1 MLDYNWTYRASEDQV
16 SQMQL
21 CDKMGNLPSALAR
34 ALSNRGIKT
43 QEEAR
48 QFFSPSVKDL
58 WDPFLMKDMDLAAAR
73 VQKAIETGERILVY
87 GDYDVDGTSATALL
101 VLFLRKLGAD
111 VLYFIPH
118 RYRDGCGLK
127 KIGID
132 YAINSHSKLLITVDC
147 GVTAVEEVAYASENN
162 LDVIVCDHH
171 NPGPS
176 LPKALAVLDPKRSDC
191 PYPFKELSG
200 CGVGFKLAQGV
211 LKQMNLDSGLA
222 YEYMDLVALS
232 IASDIVSVS
241 GENRIILQQG
251 LERIRE
257 KPRTSLRV
265 LAAEVNLD
273 LTKCSVSQIIFSI
286 GPRINAAGRMGDA
299 RTAVELLICKENC
312 GAKEIAK
319 SLEHSNMQRREMDR
333 QTFEEAIGLI
343 ENGPPLDS
351 LSSIVLF
358 KPDWHL
364 GVIGIVASRLV
375 DRYHKPVIMISTVDG
390 EAKGSARSISG
401 FNIYE
406 PIEACSDML
415 IRFGG
420 HAYAAG
426 VSLDISRVD
435 EFKVRLDA
443 EVKKRLDGQVL
454 EREIKVDTPLGL
466 SEITPQFWSFL
477 DQFGPFGPGNRK
489 IVFLGNRFRVQ
500 GYPSVVGSGH
510 LRFRVLDTQQCE
522 RRKAFEVIGYN
533 MSEKLPIVRTSADH
547 GTPISLVFT
556 IEENFRNGQRELQLC
571 LKDVKLSCDMKMGD
585 GEEVWSEG

>member
-1 MLDYNWTYRASEDQV
+1 MLDYNWTYRAAEDQV

-21 CDKMGNLPSALAR
+21 CDKMGDLPSALAR

-43 QEEAR
+43 QEAAR
-48 QFFSPSVKDL
+48 QFFSPSVEDL
-58 WDPFLMKDMDLAAAR
+58 WDPFLMKDMDLAASR
-73 VQKAIETGERILVY
+73 VQKAIESKERILVY

-132 YAINSHSKLLITVDC
+132 FAINSHSSLLITVDC
-147 GVTAVEEVAYASENN
+147 GITAVDEVAYATENS
-162 LDVIVCDHH
+162 LDVIICDHH
-171 NPGPS
+171 NPGLD
-176 LPKALAVLDPKRSDC
+176 LPKAFAVLDPKRSDC
-191 PYPFKELSG
+191 DYPFKELSG

-211 LKQMNLDSGLA
+211 LKQMGMQPELA
-222 YEYMDLVALS
+222 YEYMDLVAMS

-251 LERIRE
+251 LKQIQEQ
-257 KPRTSLRV
+257 PRTALRV
-265 LAAEVNLD
+265 LAEEAHLD
-273 LTKCSVSQIIFSI
+273 LKKCSVGQIIFSI

-312 GAKEIAK
+312 GAQAIAK
-319 SLEHSNMQRREMDR
+319 SLEHTNLQRREMDR
-333 QTFEEAIGLI
+333 QTFEEAIEII
-343 ENGPPLDS
+343 ENGPALDS
-351 LSSIVLF
+351 LSALVLF
-358 KPDWHL
+358 KADWHL

-401 FNIYE
+401 FNIFE

-426 VSLDISRVD
+426 VSLEINRVEEFRSR
-435 EFKVRLDA
+435 LNA
-443 EVKKRLDGQVL
+443 EVQRRLEGRVL
-454 EREIKVDTPLGL
+454 QREIKVDTALGL
-466 SEITPQFWSFL
+466 SDITPKFWEFL
-477 DQFGPFGPGNRK
+477 DQFGPFGPGNQK
-489 IVFLGNRFRVQ
+489 IVFLGDRFRVQ

-522 RRKAFEVIGYN
+522 KRKTFEVIGYN
-533 MSEKLPIVRTSADH
+533 MKDKLPVVRTSADH

-556 IEENFRNGQRELQLC
+556 IEENYRNGQHELQLC
-571 LKDVKLSCDMKMGD
+571 LKDVKLSCDMKLRD
-585 GEEVWSEG
+585 